1 MLRTQPDLNHTA
13 LVESHWQNKCK
24 LFSSA
29 KPHREQETSSKFE
42 MLFILTLEMGKASD
56 AGQNGLGNR
65 MKGKERRT
73 GQIPMLH
80 PVK

>member
-1 MLRTQPDLNHTA
+1 MP
-13 LVESHWQNKCK
+13 
-24 LFSSA
+24 
-29 KPHREQETSSKFE
+29 
-42 MLFILTLEMGKASD
+42 FILTLEMGKTSD

-65 MKGKERRT
+65 MKRKERRM